1 MGQHDLIR
9 GSATAGDDWYTP
21 DYIYRWA
28 SDRWGPFDL
37 DPAASASNHKCARYY
52 TKADNGLVQ
61 TWEAKR
67 IWCNPPYGTGID
79 DWIRKGIDAALGLYS
94 DRRPA
99 DAAVYLL
106 PSRTSAGWWHELVLG
121 AASEV
126 CYIRGRVVFGGADH
140 GAGFGSVFVVFEAET
155 KAGPPIHY
163 GVDIKEIRELDQGRL
178 F

>member
-21 DYIYRWA
+21 DYLYRWA

-37 DPAASASNHKCARYY
+37 DPAASDSNHKCKRYY
-52 TKADNGLVQ
+52 TKADNGL
-61 TWEAKR
+61 TKPWEAKR

-79 DWIRKGIDAALGLYS
+79 DWVGKGIRTVLETGE
-94 DRRPA
+94 A
-99 DAAVYLL
+99 DVVVYLL

-121 AASEV
+121 YASEI

-140 GAGFGSVFVVFEAET
+140 GAGFGSVFVVFDYDILDR
-155 KAGPPIHY
+155 AGSPLHY
-163 GVDIKEIRELDQGRL
+163 GRDLREIRKYDQGRL